1 MIENAIK
8 KMLGE
13 MRKYG
18 ELYGNTEITLKFDGI
33 EYTGRLSVDLE
44 DKIIKM
50 TLIKEDER
58 GGEDWTRVHK

>member
-1 MIENAIK
+1 MLEDVIKEMIS
-8 KMLGE
+8 E
-13 MRKYG
+13 MHKYK